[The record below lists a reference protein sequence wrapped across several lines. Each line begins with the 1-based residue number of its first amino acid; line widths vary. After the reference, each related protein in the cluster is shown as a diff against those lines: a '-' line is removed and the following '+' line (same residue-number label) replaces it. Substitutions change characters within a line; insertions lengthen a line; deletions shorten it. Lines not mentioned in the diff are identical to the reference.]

1 MDKMTTAQRLA
12 ETYAP
17 MVFSRAELRQGGSS
31 GADITRAVKAG
42 TLVRLRR
49 DHYAY
54 PDIDDDVADAVRVGG
69 RVACITLLQKLGVFV
84 LRSAGLHLHI
94 RPHMSRIRRRKS
106 LPTVMHWS
114 NRVQEGGM
122 RHVVPLRD
130 AVLQSILC
138 QEPRAAIATL
148 DSLLHLRLATR
159 DQVALLFQALPA
171 RLHALLNLV
180 DPSAESGPE
189 TYMRLILRT
198 LGLRYESQV
207 QLPGV
212 GRVDFIVEDWLIIE
226 CDSKEFHEG
235 WDKQVED
242 RARDVAA
249 ARLGYTTIRPLASDI
264 LFDSSGVREQI
275 EDIIAAFGRRGQGVS
290 AA

>member
-1 MDKMTTAQRLA
+1 MEKKTTAQRLA
-12 ETYAP
+12 EIYAP
-17 MVFSRAELRQGGSS
+17 TVFSRAELRQGGSS

-69 RVACITLLQKLGVFV
+69 RVACITLLQMLGIFV
-84 LRSAGLHLHI
+84 LRSVGLHLHL
-94 RPHMSRIRRRKS
+94 RPHMSRIRKRKS

-114 NRVQEGGM
+114 NRVQEDGM

-130 AVLQSILC
+130 AVLQSIRC

-159 DQVALLFQALPA
+159 EQVEMLFQALPA
-171 RLHALLNLV
+171 RFHALLNLV

-198 LGLRYESQV
+198 LGLRYETQV

-212 GRVDFIVEDWLIIE
+212 GRVDFIVEGWLIIE

-242 RARDVAA
+242 RARDIAA

-275 EDIIAAFGRRGQGVS
+275 EDIIAAFGRRGLGFS

>member
-1 MDKMTTAQRLA
+1 MEKKTTAQRLA

-17 MVFSRAELRQGGSS
+17 TVFSRAELRQGGSS

-69 RVACITLLQKLGVFV
+69 RVACITLLQMLGVFV
-84 LRSAGLHLHI
+84 LRSVGLHLHL
-94 RPHMSRIRRRKS
+94 RPHMSRIRKRKS

-114 NRVQEGGM
+114 NRVQEDGM

-130 AVLQSILC
+130 AVLQSIRC

-159 DQVALLFQALPA
+159 EQVEMLFQALPA
-171 RLHALLNLV
+171 RFHALLNLV

-189 TYMRLILRT
+189 TYMRLLLRT
-198 LGLRYESQV
+198 LGLHYETQV

-212 GRVDFIVEDWLIIE
+212 GRVDFIVEGWLIIE

-242 RARDVAA
+242 RARDIAA

-275 EDIIAAFGRRGQGVS
+275 EDIIAAFGRRGLGFS

>member
-1 MDKMTTAQRLA
+1 MTTAQRLA